1 MNDIM
6 NEWGNFLENE
16 GIKFFHKKTEDTQ
29 YFIDKDIDLIGVF
42 LDEESVKFIQNGR
55 VVINYNLNCDK
66 NEFVNKIQE
75 YKDKSNKNYSCCIGC
90 KYFQIREDKCYCW
103 KGAKNPNG
111 ILGSGFST
119 FTKKEK
125 CDKGEK

>member
-6 NEWGNFLENE
+6 NEWRKFLENE
-16 GIKFFHKKTEDTQ
+16 GIKFFNKKTETENAQ
-29 YFIDKDIDLIGVF
+29 YFIDKDMNLIGLLV
-42 LDEESVKFIQNGR
+42 DRIKYIINGK

-66 NEFVNKIQE
+66 NEFVNKIKE

-90 KYFQIREDKCYCW
+90 EYFQIREDKCYCW

-125 CDKGEK
+125 CDKGER